1 MDNNIFSN
9 SNQQKKTVFNKETN
23 SQFTLKSIN
32 QSKNNIK
39 DFKHIK
45 LVLLINILNEIENN
59 KIKSQ
64 KIENL
69 TFNDFLFDEQNYN
82 DSKDLFINKE
92 NIEANEYIQTNN
104 NSVNNNNI
112 YTDKIRNI
120 EKEIK
125 ELESKLKDSN
135 KDNIIIDKIK
145 SLIKLKLII
154 LIKILESSKKRELEE
169 DRNIINVE
177 SVNMGDELNKKD
189 IKNIDKKNNYL
200 ISLFEYFYGQKGDK
214 IFNINK
220 SQTTVEYID
229 TNESNNVFIGKKRT
243 KSVDFDNKT
252 I

>member
-82 DSKDLFINKE
+82 DTKDLFINKE
-92 NIEANEYIQTNN
+92 NMEENEYIKTNN

-125 ELESKLKDSN
+125 ELESKLK
-135 KDNIIIDKIK
+135 IQI
-145 SLIKLKLII
+145 
-154 LIKILESSKKRELEE
+154 
-169 DRNIINVE
+169 
-177 SVNMGDELNKKD
+177 
-189 IKNIDKKNNYL
+189 
-200 ISLFEYFYGQKGDK
+200 
-214 IFNINK
+214 
-220 SQTTVEYID
+220 
-229 TNESNNVFIGKKRT
+229 
-243 KSVDFDNKT
+243 KT
-252 I
+252 IL